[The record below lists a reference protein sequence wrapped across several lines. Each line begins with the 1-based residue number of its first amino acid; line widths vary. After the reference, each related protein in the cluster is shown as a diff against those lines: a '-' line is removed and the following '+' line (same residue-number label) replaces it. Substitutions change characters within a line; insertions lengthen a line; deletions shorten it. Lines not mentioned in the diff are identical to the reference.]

1 VHPGERSQGCVPC
14 SDLITFFMY
23 SSKPA
28 YAHASLSDVAR
39 PFVFALHLSGS
50 SPTPSAGCVQTSF
63 LLLVALLPPV
73 MALVC
78 VGLIR
83 PLPPTAGE
91 AEQEEEH
98 AHFLVVYRLAL
109 ALAAFL
115 LATILARDLLH
126 ATHRLDGAATSV
138 MLLLIAA
145 VGGIPVREYWR
156 HAAHSAAAE
165 AEPGGAAAHWAAGAG
180 RGLGPAAQ
188 MEQHERHNHDEDDN
202 WLDVENRAESIAYG
216 LRTEEDLGIRRD
228 IQESVTFWQRHG
240 RRKASRRKQAE
251 HGEVARGAEGVGRV
265 EREAAPL
272 LQETASRSQGP
283 REEGGQPEMAL
294 AESPEEAAPQRQE
307 VDGGGDR
314 GPSIGAD
321 HGVLEAFATVDFW
334 VLFFSSMC
342 GAGSGLTAINK

>member
-1 VHPGERSQGCVPC
+1 MHHYPMPLVHSFSLYIFLAPFSPG
-14 SDLITFFMY
+14 
-23 SSKPA
+23 
-28 YAHASLSDVAR
+28 
-39 PFVFALHLSGS
+39 
-50 SPTPSAGCVQTSF
+50 PTPSARCVQTSF

-78 VGLIR
+78 VGLLR

-126 ATHRLDGAATSV
+126 ASHRLDGAATAV

-145 VGGIPVREYWR
+145 VGGIPVREYWS
-156 HAAHSAAAE
+156 HAAHMAAAE
-165 AEPGGAAAHWAAGAG
+165 EEPAAGAQL
-180 RGLGPAAQ
+180 GLGPAAQ
-188 MEQHERHNHDEDDN
+188 RGHYERHNHDEDDN

-216 LRTEEDLGIRRD
+216 LRTEEHPEMRRD

-240 RRKASRRKQAE
+240 RRKASRRKDAE
-251 HGEVARGAEGVGRV
+251 HGGVARGAEATGRV

-272 LQETASRSQGP
+272 LQETASRSKGP
-283 REEGGQPEMAL
+283 REGGQQAETAL
-294 AESPEEAAPQRQE
+294 AESPEEAAPRRQGYR
-307 VDGGGDR
+307 V
-314 GPSIGAD
+314 PSIGAD
-321 HGVLEAFATVDFW
+321 HGVLEAVATVDFW